1 MSSITRMPAFTPT
14 KLSTYRRCPAAYAS
28 RYIERTSASSEPNP
42 TLARAIGAH
51 SVIAHALTEYQRQK
65 TFPVHLRD
73 LVAAQLPA
81 KDYVDANHCE
91 SDIDLT
97 LSWVHRALSHFDGTH
112 SIVAVERTFE
122 YVYPGC
128 DEWPKFVLR
137 STVDLVLEHPDG
149 TIEHID
155 WKTGSSTWYD
165 AIQTVSSR
173 IVVGAVNPD
182 RKIRSTTIY
191 LGSGTSRS
199 AELTHSD
206 ILETWGEIKALV
218 RSILRDDGWLPQSNP
233 LCPFCPSYFNGC
245 SLYPGATESDSMT
258 DWLEIPTVAL

>member
-1 MSSITRMPAFTPT
+1 MSSISRVPAFTPT

-28 RYIERTSASSEPNP
+28 RYIERTSTPSEPNP

-51 SVIAHALTEYQRQK
+51 SVIAHALTEYLRQE

-81 KDYVDANHCE
+81 KDYIDANHRE

-97 LSWVHRALSHFDGTH
+97 LSWVHRALRHFDGTH

-122 YVYPGC
+122 YVYRGSE
-128 DEWPKFVLR
+128 EWPEFALR
-137 STVDLVLEHPDG
+137 STVDLVLEHRDG
-149 TIEHID
+149 MIEHID

-165 AIQTVSSR
+165 AVQTVSSR
-173 IVVGAVNPD
+173 IVVGAVYPD
-182 RKIRSTTIY
+182 RKICSTTVY

-199 AELTHSD
+199 AVLTRPD

-218 RSILRDDGWLPQSNP
+218 RSILHDDNWRPQSNP
-233 LCPFCPSYFNGC
+233 LCPFCPSYFHGC
-245 SLYPGATESDSMT
+245 SLYPGAVESDSMT
-258 DWLEIPTVAL
+258 DWLELPTVAL